1 MNPIGQYYTAAF
13 RTALTSCFI
22 NGRIPEQQIDFAKEV
37 ISKFREAE
45 IDHLA
50 ISASEKEELKR
61 QWKQWLDAT
70 ARGIKDELRGEGK
83 LGELNEIMA
92 FMAENHRRPLNYKPE
107 DRKAWN

>member
-1 MNPIGQYYTAAF
+1 MNMNLIGPYYAAAF
-13 RTALTSCFI
+13 RTALASCFI
-22 NGRIPEQQIDFAKEV
+22 NGRISEQQIDFAKEV

-70 ARGIKDELRGEGK
+70 ANGIKDELRGEGK
-83 LGELNEIMA
+83 LGEKMVDGYRL
-92 FMAENHRRPLNYKPE
+92 
-107 DRKAWN
+107 

>member
-1 MNPIGQYYTAAF
+1 MNMNPIGPYYAAAF

-83 LGELNEIMA
+83 LGDKMVDSYRL
-92 FMAENHRRPLNYKPE
+92 
-107 DRKAWN
+107 